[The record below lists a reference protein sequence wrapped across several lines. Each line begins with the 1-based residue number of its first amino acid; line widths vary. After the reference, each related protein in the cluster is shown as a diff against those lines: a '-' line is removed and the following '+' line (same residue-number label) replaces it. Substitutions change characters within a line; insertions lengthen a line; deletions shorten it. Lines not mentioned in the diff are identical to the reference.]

1 MAESLGVPLEAKL
14 LGGLGCI
21 LLAIAPI
28 LLDLAGLVLAIVGL
42 ILVLIACQRI
52 SEALGEAKIFRD
64 VLVASLLAIVSIGV
78 LLALSVGLAFA
89 AVLSI
94 PFTHGFTHFVGIT
107 PTAPSSSITHT
118 PLLVVL
124 IVLVASL
131 VLTLISALY
140 FKSGFTRISSKTGLR
155 LFRDAGLLI
164 LISAAMV
171 VAGAALIVL
180 WGAGLIIMFIALVIS
195 LVAWILAAVAFF
207 TVSTASRRLPPPPPL

>member
-28 LLDLAGLVLAIVGL
+28 PLGLAGLVLAIVGL

-64 VLVASLLAIVSIGV
+64 VLVASVLAIVSIGV
-78 LLALSVGLAFA
+78 LLVLSVGLAL
-89 AVLSI
+89 AVATSL
-94 PFTHGFTHFVGIT
+94 HGFTHFVSIA
-107 PTAPSSSITHT
+107 PTDVLSSIALT

-124 IVLVASL
+124 VVLVASL
-131 VLTLISALY
+131 ILILISALY
-140 FKSGFTRISSKTGLR
+140 FKSGFTRISDKTGLR

-207 TVSTASRRLPPPPPL
+207 TVSTVSRKLPPPPPL